1 MCPQLRRIDIQHHLR
16 YRLSLLRLR
25 PCARFLALIRR
36 GELYMHFLAVC
47 GPIRQLRLPQLK
59 EATKANAAMQATPAK
74 AAGAALAAVSGGA
87 ATIATRVEAEAEAE
101 VAAVEVAATKGTTT
115 ATIAKEII
123 RIIGGTSR
131 RQNAAVIVISIGAM
145 TTAKR
150 MASTASGEA
159 AGDQV
164 NDDTLPMNRIRL
176 CQRQGEA
183 AAATVTGIRQQAAF
197 EKSWIDSAPRR
208 RR

>member
-1 MCPQLRRIDIQHHLR
+1 
-16 YRLSLLRLR
+16 
-25 PCARFLALIRR
+25 
-36 GELYMHFLAVC
+36 MHFLAVC

-87 ATIATRVEAEAEAE
+87 ATIATRVEAEAE

-145 TTAKR
+145 TTVKR

-183 AAATVTGIRQQAAF
+183 AATTVTGIRQQAAF